1 MAFPTHESPF
11 CRFRTAFAGLL
22 AALTLAT
29 AAYAAEDRVALG
41 YEMNVGGFRVGDL
54 SVEAK
59 LTADRYHAGVQMNS
73 RGLIGALYDAQ
84 VDATAN
90 GLRGSDGTLQPTR
103 FERTL
108 NDGGAPEILR
118 IGFAGDLPVA
128 VEREPDEGED
138 VFRMGPEDRRASLDP
153 ASALVALMLPAG
165 ANPCDRRI
173 PVFDGKR
180 RYDFVLAPLDPDA
193 PAAGATPSDTEGL
206 VACRAQ
212 YERMAGFS
220 AKQMAKDPLPPIDAW
235 FRPVAG
241 GRYYVPVMVTGRTPV
256 GVAVLKN
263 TRLEVGPATRAASAD

>member
-1 MAFPTHESPF
+1 MAFPTLASPF
-11 CRFRTAFAGLL
+11 FLLRAML
-22 AALTLAT
+22 AALGVLALSGF
-29 AAYAAEDRVALG
+29 AHAAEDRIGLG
-41 YEMNVGGFRVGDL
+41 YVMNVGGFRVGDL

-59 LTADRYHAGVQMNS
+59 LTAERYHAGIQMNS
-73 RGLIGALYDAQ
+73 RGLIGALYEAQ

-90 GLRGSDGTLQPTR
+90 GLRSADGTLRPTR

-138 VFRMGPEDRRASLDP
+138 IFRMGPEDRRASLDP
-153 ASALVALMLPAG
+153 ASALVALIMPAG
-165 ANPCDRRI
+165 GDPCSRRI

-193 PAAGATPSDTEGL
+193 PSAGATPSDTEGL

-220 AKQMAKDPLPPIDAW
+220 AKQMAKDPIPPIDAW
-235 FRPVAG
+235 FRPVAD

-263 TRLEVGPATRAASAD
+263 TRLDVGPATRAASAD